1 MGIRTDKAVQQQ
13 LIFFSILLMLA
24 ALFTSRALLSIGI
37 ISFLVF
43 TCLHQNILQQL
54 KYFITNPFLL
64 GMSLLFFI
72 PLITGLWSH
81 DKQEWWRWVRIKLP
95 LFLLPVAFAGSWQLS
110 IKQWRW
116 IAYTFIFFV
125 CIACCWSLWQ
135 YSINLHD
142 INKSYLQAKSIP
154 TPLDNDHI
162 RFSFLVC
169 AAIIAAVLL
178 VRKKVE
184 NIVRILLAVV
194 LIFFVVYLHIL
205 SARTGLF
212 CFYFFILIYFLH
224 SVFHSGN
231 KNFLY
236 GLMRRHK
243 HMV

>member
-13 LIFFSILLMLA
+13 LIFFSILLMLV

-54 KYFITNPFLL
+54 KKFITNPLLL

-81 DKQEWWRWVRIKLP
+81 DKQEWWQWVRIKLP

-116 IAYTFIFFV
+116 IAYTFIILV
-125 CIACCWSLWQ
+125 CLACCWSLWQ

-142 INKSYLQAKSIP
+142 INKSYLKAKSIP

-205 SARTGLF
+205 SARTGLLGLYIF
-212 CFYFFILIYFLH
+212 LQWVFFICFY
-224 SVFHSGN
+224 G
-231 KNFLY
+231 
-236 GLMRRHK
+236 
-243 HMV
+243 